1 IVVPIENAIAGS
13 PGLETLDSTVQ
24 SGQASISATFNI
36 NSDEYTDM
44 VYVQKALQQASRYLP
59 TNIVPPTIRIANPS
73 ETVVVTL
80 GVTSKS
86 LSPSALSLIAT
97 GVLVPDLEQ
106 INGVAN
112 VIAYGTVTPAYE
124 VTVNPQILAG
134 DNLTITNVVSTIES
148 NNARLPGGTV
158 YGAARQT
165 TLDVR
170 GDITDAKSIG
180 DLLIQG
186 APGAS
191 GVSATAQSMLAP
203 TATNPWT
210 TVAAA
215 KRISDVATV
224 TTGQEP
230 QSTFA
235 AVDGKTSMFLAVQK
249 SADASEVTA
258 SNNVMAALPGLRQRF
273 PQLAFSVV
281 NIQSRYTSQQLDAV
295 IRTLV
300 EGILF
305 IAVVML
311 FFLRSWRNAIVVVI
325 AIPTSLAVTLVGMRI
340 FNFTIDTISL
350 LGMTLAIGILID
362 DSTVVL
368 ENIERHRDEL
378 G

>member
-1 IVVPIENAIAGS
+1 MWLTRIFLQRPTLVLVLIAFIFIAGYIALKNLVTQQYPNIEKPVIGVSVSYTGASTTSMRDSIVVPIENAIAGS

-24 SGQASISATFNI
+24 SGQASISATFSI
-36 NSDEYTDM
+36 DSDEYTDM

-59 TNIVPPTIRIANPS
+59 TNLVPPTIRIANPA
-73 ETVVVTL
+73 ETVVITL

-86 LSPSALSLIAT
+86 LSPSALSLIAS

-106 INGVAN
+106 ISGVAN

-134 DNLTITNVVSTIES
+134 DNLTITNVVNSIES

-186 APGAS
+186 APGTS
-191 GVSATAQSMLAP
+191 GVSATAQTMLSP

-210 TVAAA
+210 TVATA

-224 TTGQEP
+224 TSGQEP
-230 QSTFA
+230 QTTFA
-235 AVDGKTSMFLAVQK
+235 AVNGKTSMFLAVQK
-249 SADASEVTA
+249 SADASEVACPPAVAINTA
-258 SNNVMAALPGLRQRF
+258 SGA
-273 PQLAFSVV
+273 ST
-281 NIQSRYTSQQLDAV
+281 SRSSRA
-295 IRTLV
+295 RAPR
-300 EGILF
+300 E
-305 IAVVML
+305 
-311 FFLRSWRNAIVVVI
+311 
-325 AIPTSLAVTLVGMRI
+325 
-340 FNFTIDTISL
+340 
-350 LGMTLAIGILID
+350 
-362 DSTVVL
+362 
-368 ENIERHRDEL
+368 
-378 G
+378 